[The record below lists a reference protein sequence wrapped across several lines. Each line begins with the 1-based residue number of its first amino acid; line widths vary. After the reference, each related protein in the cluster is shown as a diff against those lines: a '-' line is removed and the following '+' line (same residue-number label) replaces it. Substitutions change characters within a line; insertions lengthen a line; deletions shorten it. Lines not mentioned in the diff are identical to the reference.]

1 MDSVTKMERAQI
13 SVFHMVVVTR
23 MKRKTAVVVELS
35 RELLGACKNDPDLRL
50 KKSAFTRERKLG
62 AERML
67 HMLLHRL
74 VGPLQ
79 LELDAYCEYIETE
92 PVSKQ
97 AFSKA
102 RANLNPA
109 FVRKF
114 ADGIAEIHS
123 RDSNAPSWNG
133 MRLIA
138 IDGTDIALENSVEL
152 KRVFGCSG
160 PRRDAATALGSL
172 AYGPLDHAI
181 YDCRIAPYATDE
193 RDLAKLHMERLQE
206 LGLRGSLLL
215 FDRWYPSAS
224 FLAYT
229 LDAGF
234 SFVMRVREKW
244 NLQVD
249 AVKTEGWITLTH
261 ENKNFSVRVL
271 KVVLSTGEIE
281 TLLTNLNQEQ
291 LPFDQAGQ
299 LYFKRWGIET
309 AYDILK
315 SKFQLENFSGKT
327 EVSVLQD
334 FYATIYLAGFAA
346 ICAAEADETIA
357 GNDKNKDLK
366 YPRKSNQNR
375 TIAKL
380 RDRFWRI
387 LLQDDPDIR
396 DLMLVRLC
404 ADIAAY
410 PVSVRPG
417 RSPTRKPPRKKRVY
431 MAKKSILP

>member
-1 MDSVTKMERAQI
+1 M
-13 SVFHMVVVTR
+13 
-23 MKRKTAVVVELS
+23 TAVVDMS
-35 RELLGACKNDPDLRL
+35 RELLHTCKNDPDLRL
-50 KKSAFTRERKLG
+50 KESAFTRERKLG

-67 HMLLHRL
+67 QMLLHRL
-74 VGPLQ
+74 SGPLQ
-79 LELDAYCEYIETE
+79 LELDAYCEFLETT

-114 ADGIAEIHS
+114 ADGLAELHAK
-123 RDSNAPSWNG
+123 DSDAPTWCA

-138 IDGTDIALENSVEL
+138 IDGTDIALENSAEL

-160 PRRDAATALGSL
+160 SKRDAATALGSL

-181 YDCRIAPYATDE
+181 YDCQIAPYATDE
-193 RDLAKLHMERLQE
+193 RDLAKLHMARLQQ
-206 LGLRGSLLL
+206 LGLKGSLLL

-224 FLAYT
+224 FLCYT
-229 LDAGF
+229 IDAGF
-234 SFVMRVREKW
+234 FFVMRVREKW

-249 AVKTEGWITLTH
+249 AVKTEGWITLSH
-261 ENKNFSVRVL
+261 ENRNFTVRVL
-271 KVVLSTGEIE
+271 KVTLSNGETE

-291 LPFDQAGQ
+291 LPWGQAAQ

-309 AYDILK
+309 AYDTLK

-327 EVSVLQD
+327 ELSVLQD

-346 ICAAEADETIA
+346 ICAAEADEIIA
-357 GNDKNKDLK
+357 NHDKNKDLK
-366 YPRKSNQNR
+366 YTRKSSQNR

-387 LLQDDPDIR
+387 LIQDDPLLRERMFD
-396 DLMLVRLC
+396 RLC
-404 ADIAAY
+404 ADIAAC
-410 PVSVRPG
+410 PESVRPD
-417 RSPTRKPPRKKRVY
+417 RSPARKSPRKKRFH
-431 MAKKSILP
+431 MARKPVLP

>member
-1 MDSVTKMERAQI
+1 
-13 SVFHMVVVTR
+13 
-23 MKRKTAVVVELS
+23 
-35 RELLGACKNDPDLRL
+35 
-50 KKSAFTRERKLG
+50 
-62 AERML
+62 
-67 HMLLHRL
+67 MLLHRL
-74 VGPLQ
+74 TGPLQ
-79 LELDAYCEYIETE
+79 LELDAYCEFLEE
-92 PVSKQ
+92 MPVSKQ

-102 RANLNPA
+102 RTNLNPA

-114 ADGIAEIHS
+114 ADGIAEIHA
-123 RDSNAPSWNG
+123 RGSNAPSWDG

-138 IDGTDIALENSVEL
+138 IDGTDIALENSAEL
-152 KRVFGCSG
+152 KHVFGCSG
-160 PRRDAATALGSL
+160 PKRDAATALGSL

-193 RDLAKLHMERLQE
+193 RDLAKLHMARLQE
-206 LGLRGSLLL
+206 LGLKGSLLL
-215 FDRWYPSAS
+215 FDRGYPSAS
-224 FLAYT
+224 FLAHT
-229 LDAGF
+229 LEAGF

-249 AVKTEGWITLTH
+249 AVKTEDWVTLTC
-261 ENKNFSVRVL
+261 ENKDFSIRVL
-271 KVVLSTGEIE
+271 KLVLSTGETE

-291 LPFDQAGQ
+291 LPLNQAAQ

-309 AYDILK
+309 AYDTLK

-346 ICAAEADETIA
+346 ICAAEADVTIA
-357 GNDKNKDLK
+357 ANDKDKDLK
-366 YPRKSNQNR
+366 YPRKSSQNR

-387 LLQDDPDIR
+387 LLQDDPDVR

-404 ADIAAY
+404 TDIAAH
-410 PVSVRPG
+410 PESVRPD
-417 RSPTRKPPRKKRVY
+417 RAPARKSPRKKRFP
-431 MAKKSILP
+431 MAKKSVLP

>member
-1 MDSVTKMERAQI
+1 MERK
-13 SVFHMVVVTR
+13 M
-23 MKRKTAVVVELS
+23 TAAVDMS
-35 RELLGACKNDPDLRL
+35 RELLHTCKNDPDLRL
-50 KKSAFTRERKLG
+50 KESAFTRERKLG

-74 VGPLQ
+74 AGPLQ
-79 LELDAYCEYIETE
+79 LELDAYCEFLEE
-92 PVSKQ
+92 MPVSKQ

-109 FVRKF
+109 CVRKF
-114 ADGIAEIHS
+114 ADGIAEIHA
-123 RDSNAPSWNG
+123 RDSDAPSWDG

-138 IDGTDIALENSVEL
+138 IDGTDIALENSAEL
-152 KRVFGCSG
+152 KGVFGCSG
-160 PRRDAATALGSL
+160 PKRDAATALGSL

-193 RDLAKLHMERLQE
+193 RDLAKLHMARLQE
-206 LGLRGSLLL
+206 LGLKGSLLL
-215 FDRWYPSAS
+215 FDRGYPSAS

-229 LDAGF
+229 LESGF

-244 NLQVD
+244 NLQID
-249 AVKTEGWITLTH
+249 AIKTEDWVTLAH
-261 ENKNFSVRVL
+261 ENRNFSIRVL
-271 KVVLSTGEIE
+271 KVVLSTGETE

-291 LPFDQAGQ
+291 LPLNQAAQ

-309 AYDILK
+309 AYDTLK

-334 FYATIYLAGFAA
+334 FYATVYLAGFAA
-346 ICAAEADETIA
+346 ICAAEADVTIA
-357 GNDKNKDLK
+357 ANDIDKDLK
-366 YPRKSNQNR
+366 YPRKSSQNR

-387 LLQDDPDIR
+387 LLQDDPDVR

-404 ADIAAY
+404 ADIAAH
-410 PVSVRPG
+410 PESVRPD
-417 RSPTRKPPRKKRVY
+417 RSPARKSPRKKRFP
-431 MAKKSILP
+431 MAKKSVLP

>member
-1 MDSVTKMERAQI
+1 
-13 SVFHMVVVTR
+13 
-23 MKRKTAVVVELS
+23 
-35 RELLGACKNDPDLRL
+35 
-50 KKSAFTRERKLG
+50 
-62 AERML
+62 ML

-74 VGPLQ
+74 AGPLQ
-79 LELDAYCEYIETE
+79 LELDSYCEFLEE
-92 PVSKQ
+92 APVSKQ

-114 ADGIAEIHS
+114 ADGIAGIHAQ
-123 RDSNAPSWNG
+123 DTDVPTWCG

-138 IDGTDIALENSVEL
+138 IDGTDIALENSGEL
-152 KRVFGCSG
+152 KRAFGCSG
-160 PRRDAATALGSL
+160 PKQDAATALGSL

-181 YDCRIAPYATDE
+181 YDCQIAPCATDE
-193 RDLAKLHMERLQE
+193 RDLAKLHMARLQE

-215 FDRWYPSAS
+215 FDRWYPSAA

-229 LDAGF
+229 LNAGF

-249 AVKTEGWITLTH
+249 AVKTEDWVTLSH
-261 ENKNFSVRVL
+261 ENKPFTVRVL
-271 KVVLSTGEIE
+271 KVVLSSGETE
-281 TLLTNLNQEQ
+281 TLLTNLNQVQ
-291 LPFDQAGQ
+291 LPLDQAAE

-309 AYDILK
+309 AYDTLK

-346 ICAAEADETIA
+346 ICAAETDKQIA
-357 GNDKNKDLK
+357 ANDKNKNLK
-366 YPRKSNQNR
+366 YSRKSNQNR

-387 LLQDDPDIR
+387 LLEDDPLLR
-396 DLMLVRLC
+396 ELLMDQLC
-404 ADIAAY
+404 TDIAAR
-410 PVSVRPG
+410 PEPVRPD
-417 RSPTRKPPRKKRVY
+417 RSPARKSPRKKRFY
-431 MAKKSILP
+431 AAKKSVLP

>member
-1 MDSVTKMERAQI
+1 MER
-13 SVFHMVVVTR
+13 
-23 MKRKTAVVVELS
+23 KTIAAVELS
-35 RELLGACKNDPDLRL
+35 RELLHNCKTDPDLRL
-50 KKSAFTRERKLG
+50 KASAFTRQRKLG
-62 AERML
+62 AERIL

-74 VGPLQ
+74 AGPLQ
-79 LELDAYCEYIETE
+79 LELDAYCEFLETE

-102 RANLNPA
+102 RANLNPV

-114 ADGIAEIHS
+114 PDALAELHAK
-123 RDSNAPSWNG
+123 DSDAPTWHG

-138 IDGTDIALENSVEL
+138 IDGTNIALENSTEL

-160 PRRDAATALGSL
+160 SKRDAATALGSL

-193 RDLAKLHMERLQE
+193 RELAKLHMIRLQE
-206 LGLRGSLLL
+206 LGLKGSLLL

-224 FLAYT
+224 FLACT
-229 LDAGF
+229 MEAGF

-249 AVKTEGWITLTH
+249 AVKTEDWVTLSH
-261 ENKNFSVRVL
+261 ENKDFSVRVL
-271 KVVLSTGEIE
+271 KVTLSNGETE
-281 TLLTNLNQEQ
+281 TLLTNLNQDQ
-291 LPFDQAGQ
+291 FPLDQAAQ
-299 LYFKRWGIET
+299 LYFKRWGIEI

-334 FYATIYLAGFAA
+334 FYATVYLAGFAA
-346 ICAAEADETIA
+346 ICAAEADEMIA
-357 GNDKNKDLK
+357 DNDKNKTLK
-366 YPRKSNQNR
+366 YSRKSNLNR

-387 LLQDDPDIR
+387 LLQDDIVLRERMFD
-396 DLMLVRLC
+396 RLC
-404 ADIAAY
+404 ADIAAR
-410 PVSVRPG
+410 PEIVRPD
-417 RSPTRKPPRKKRVY
+417 RSPARNSPRNKRFY
-431 MAKKSILP
+431 MAKKSVLP

>member
-1 MDSVTKMERAQI
+1 MERK
-13 SVFHMVVVTR
+13 T
-23 MKRKTAVVVELS
+23 TAVVDLS
-35 RELLGACKNDPDLRL
+35 RELLHTCKDDPDLRL
-50 KKSAFTRERKLG
+50 KESAFTRERKLG

-74 VGPLQ
+74 AGPLQ
-79 LELDAYCEYIETE
+79 LELDAYCEFLEE
-92 PVSKQ
+92 APVSKQ

-102 RANLNPA
+102 RADLNPA

-114 ADGIAEIHS
+114 ADGIAEVHA
-123 RDSNAPSWNG
+123 RDSDAPRWGG

-138 IDGTDIALENSVEL
+138 IDGTDIALENSTEL

-160 PRRDAATALGSL
+160 PKRDAATALGSL

-181 YDCRIAPYATDE
+181 YDCQIAPYATDE
-193 RDLAKLHMERLQE
+193 RNLAKLHMTRLQE
-206 LGLRGSLLL
+206 LGLKGSLLL

-229 LDAGF
+229 ISAGF
-234 SFVMRVREKW
+234 FFVMRVREKW

-249 AVKTEGWITLTH
+249 AVETEDWVTLTH
-261 ENKNFSVRVL
+261 EGKDYSVRVL
-271 KVVLSTGEIE
+271 KVVLSTGETE
-281 TLLTNLNQEQ
+281 TLLTNLNSYQ
-291 LPFDQAGQ
+291 LPLDQAAQ

-309 AYDILK
+309 AYDTLK

-357 GNDKNKDLK
+357 DNDINKVLK
-366 YPRKSNQNR
+366 YSRKSNQNR

-380 RDRFWRI
+380 RDRFWRV
-387 LLQDDPDIR
+387 LLQNDPVLR
-396 DLMLVRLC
+396 ERMLDRLC
-404 ADIAAY
+404 ADIAAR
-410 PVSVRPG
+410 PESVRPD
-417 RSPTRKPPRKKRVY
+417 RSPARKSPRKKRFH
-431 MAKKSILP
+431 MTKKSVLS

>member
-1 MDSVTKMERAQI
+1 MER
-13 SVFHMVVVTR
+13 
-23 MKRKTAVVVELS
+23 KTTVVVELS
-35 RELLGACKNDPDLRL
+35 RELLHTCKNDPELRL
-50 KKSAFTRERKLG
+50 KESAFTRERKLG

-74 VGPLQ
+74 AGPLQ
-79 LELDAYCEYIETE
+79 LELDAYCEYLETE

-114 ADGIAEIHS
+114 ADGIAEVHA
-123 RDSNAPSWNG
+123 RDNDAPAWNE

-138 IDGTDIALENSVEL
+138 IDGTDIALENSAEL

-160 PRRDAATALGSL
+160 PKRDAATALGSL

-181 YDCRIAPYATDE
+181 YDCQIAPYATDE
-193 RDLAKLHMERLQE
+193 RDLAKLHMVRLQE
-206 LGLRGSLLL
+206 LGLKGSLLL

-229 LDAGF
+229 MDAGF
-234 SFVMRVREKW
+234 FFVMRVREKW

-249 AVKTEGWITLTH
+249 AVKTEDWVTLSH
-261 ENKNFSVRVL
+261 ENQDFSVRVL
-271 KVVLSTGEIE
+271 KVTLSNGTTE
-281 TLLTNLNQEQ
+281 TLLTNLHQGQ
-291 LPFDQAGQ
+291 LPLEQAAQ

-309 AYDILK
+309 AYDTLK

-334 FYATIYLAGFAA
+334 FYATVYLAGFAA
-346 ICAAEADETIA
+346 ICAAEADGMIA
-357 GNDKNKDLK
+357 DNDKNLNLK

-387 LLQDDPDIR
+387 LLQDDTILR
-396 DLMLVRLC
+396 DRMLDRLC
-404 ADIAAY
+404 ADIAAR
-410 PVSVRPG
+410 PEIVRTN
-417 RSPTRKPPRKKRVY
+417 RSPARKSPRNKRFH
-431 MAKKSILP
+431 MTKKSVLP

>member
-1 MDSVTKMERAQI
+1 ME
-13 SVFHMVVVTR
+13 
-23 MKRKTAVVVELS
+23 RKTAAVVDLS

-50 KKSAFTRERKLG
+50 KESAFTRERKLG
-62 AERML
+62 VERML

-74 VGPLQ
+74 AGPLQ
-79 LELDAYCEYIETE
+79 LELDAYCEYLETE

-109 FVRKF
+109 FIRKF
-114 ADGIAEIHS
+114 ADGIAEIHA
-123 RDSNAPSWNG
+123 RDSDMPSWNG

-138 IDGTDIALENSVEL
+138 IDGTDIALENSAEL

-160 PRRDAATALGSL
+160 PKRDAATALGSL

-181 YDCRIAPYATDE
+181 YDCRIASYATDE
-193 RDLAKLHMERLQE
+193 RELAKLHMKRLQE
-206 LGLRGSLLL
+206 LGLGGSLLL
-215 FDRWYPSAS
+215 FDRWYPSAA

-249 AVKTEGWITLTH
+249 AVKAEDWVTLAH
-261 ENKNFSVRVL
+261 ENRNFSVRVL
-271 KVVLSTGEIE
+271 KVALSTGEAE

-291 LPFDQAGQ
+291 LPLDQAGQ

-309 AYDILK
+309 AYDTLK

-346 ICAAEADETIA
+346 ICAAEADKTIA
-357 GNDKNKDLK
+357 AKDKNKDLK
-366 YPRKSNQNR
+366 YPRKSSQNR

-387 LLQDDPDIR
+387 LLQNDPDVR

-417 RSPTRKPPRKKRVY
+417 RSPTRKPPRKKRFY